1 MREKQQVIHT
11 KFQEWYTLMQTKQS
25 YNKLK
30 CLLKND
36 LLWKLYLRTF
46 KSFFEELGS
55 SKSHSS
61 ISMVNN

>member
-1 MREKQQVIHT
+1 
-11 KFQEWYTLMQTKQS
+11 MQTKQS

-46 KSFFEELGS
+46 KSFL
-55 SKSHSS
+55 KSWGLQKA
-61 ISMVNN
+61 ILPFLW